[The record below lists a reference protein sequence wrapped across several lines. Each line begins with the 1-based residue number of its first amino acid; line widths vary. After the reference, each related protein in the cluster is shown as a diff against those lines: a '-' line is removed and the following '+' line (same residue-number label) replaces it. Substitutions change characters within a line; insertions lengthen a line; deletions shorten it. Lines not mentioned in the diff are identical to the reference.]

1 MEKLRPVLCLNCP
14 SGVVGLEGLWPLTC
28 WPVSFP
34 RVARGCG
41 SVLPI
46 SSEPRLGLSNMV
58 EPSWFLGLSGAKDSD
73 VWSLAPCAWF
83 SFVPPSQPVRGVLP
97 LLGCGKA
104 FPEDVFELLVELTT
118 SGSQLLSPAYTLSL
132 THPGV
137 AHLEPQSLTEPQVS
151 FLAPCLL
158 SRSPLKMCHSTFSDC
173 QPCSWRW
180 G

>member
-46 SSEPRLGLSNMV
+46 SSEPLLGLSNMV

-118 SGSQLLSPAYTLSL
+118 SGSQLLSPAYI
-132 THPGV
+132 P
-137 AHLEPQSLTEPQVS
+137 
-151 FLAPCLL
+151 
-158 SRSPLKMCHSTFSDC
+158 CHSSWGC
-173 QPCSWRW
+173 PPSAPEPHRAPGLLPCSLPLIQESTQNVPLLIQ
-180 G
+180 